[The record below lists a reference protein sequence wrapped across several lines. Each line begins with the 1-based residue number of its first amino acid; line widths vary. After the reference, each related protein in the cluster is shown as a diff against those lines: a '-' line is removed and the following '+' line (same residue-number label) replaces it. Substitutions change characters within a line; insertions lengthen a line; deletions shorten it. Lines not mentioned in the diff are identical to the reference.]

1 MTHGPNEIDI
11 EYLNALG
18 NTFLVNGPNVMDIAF
33 LNKFTNSDFRVHYY
47 DALRP
52 SSKGNDFRVQDYD
65 ALQPAA
71 KGNDFRVH
79 DYDALQPSTSA
90 YVNLG
95 SNAINLTGDTI
106 YTRYAPDT
114 SEWTG

>member
-1 MTHGPNEIDI
+1 MDI

-47 DALRP
+47 DALQP
-52 SSKGNDFRVQDYD
+52 SS
-65 ALQPAA
+65 

-95 SNAINLTGDTI
+95 SNAIKLTSATI
-106 YTRYAPDT
+106 YTGYAPDT
-114 SEWTG
+114 SAWTG

>member
-52 SSKGNDFRVQDYD
+52 SSKGNDFRV
-65 ALQPAA
+65 
-71 KGNDFRVH
+71 H

-95 SNAINLTGDTI
+95 SDAIKLTDTTI
-106 YTRYAPDT
+106 YTGYAPDT

>member
-47 DALRP
+47 DALQP
-52 SSKGNDFRVQDYD
+52 SSKGNDFRVHGYD
-65 ALQPAA
+65 AL
-71 KGNDFRVH
+71 R
-79 DYDALQPSTSA
+79 PSTSA

>member
-33 LNKFTNSDFRVHYY
+33 LNKFANSDFRVHYY
-47 DALRP
+47 DALQP
-52 SSKGNDFRVQDYD
+52 SST
-65 ALQPAA
+65 
-71 KGNDFRVH
+71 GNDFRVH

-95 SNAINLTGDTI
+95 SNAIKLTGATI
-106 YTRYAPDT
+106 YTGYAPDT

>member
-11 EYLNALG
+11 KYLNALG

-65 ALQPAA
+65 ALQP
-71 KGNDFRVH
+71 
-79 DYDALQPSTSA
+79 STSA

>member
-47 DALRP
+47 DVLRP
-52 SSKGNDFRVQDYD
+52 SS
-65 ALQPAA
+65 

>member
-1 MTHGPNEIDI
+1 MDI

-47 DALRP
+47 DALQP
-52 SSKGNDFRVQDYD
+52 SS
-65 ALQPAA
+65 

-106 YTRYAPDT
+106 YTGYAPDT

>member
-52 SSKGNDFRVQDYD
+52 SSKGNDFRV
-65 ALQPAA
+65 
-71 KGNDFRVH
+71 H